1 MSNFNNNFSQEEQQ
15 NTFQDYLNIIR
26 VNLFP
31 IVLIT
36 LTSLAFAALYA
47 INAVNIYKSTTSL
60 KISKP
65 GGSILQS
72 PLIPEFQDFGSD
84 RFIANEIEVL
94 KSYTVREKTAAALI
108 DSFNA
113 IGHIDSFSVLLDK
126 KELSGNSEVKILS
139 KYSITDLLEDAVKIE
154 QKRGLDIVEISV
166 QSPSP
171 YEAALIA
178 NLYANSYKLLNLELS
193 RNQLTVVKKF
203 LEDQRNDKLNE
214 LNVAE
219 EDLRRFQQ
227 QGGIFALDEQART
240 LIEQLSTFEAQR
252 NLAKIQL
259 SASEKTLAAYKTEL
273 KKKDPQLSAYLESFA
288 TEEYLKTLQVELA
301 KLEINRDLAIASGKN
316 IDENSKTV
324 QDYNKKI
331 NDMKAKLEQKIEIVK
346 AGIFASSPEEIK
358 TLTQSIIEEEVKS
371 LSYKTTIDQLD
382 GIVKNYEAK
391 FNQLP
396 KSSIDFARFQRQR
409 ESLEKLFILVE
420 EKYQEAI
427 INEQSQP
434 GNVLIIDV
442 ARRPNSPSK
451 PNRLLIVLVGFVLG
465 GGIAFG
471 YAFMKN
477 YFDNT
482 VKTPEDLQ
490 KYNINVLSWIPQVEG
505 INVNGTKEFEF
516 IVAKKPD
523 SIPSEAFRALR
534 TRVQFSKVEGEAI
547 HTILITSS
555 APSEGKTMICTNLA
569 ASFAQSGKR
578 VLIIDCDLRK
588 PRIHS
593 FFQVNRFPGLV
604 DYLFE
609 QNSLEEIVRES
620 QVKGLSFI
628 TSGTIPP
635 NPAELLQSQKMKD
648 FLNLLRNK
656 YDMVVL
662 DSPPVIAVTDSEI
675 LARLADATMLVVS
688 ANTTEMEL
696 IRKAVEIINQK
707 GVTLIGT
714 VLNNFVYRSSYGS
727 YYKYYYYYTRP
738 KTPESAKIT
747 QQISNN

>member
-1 MSNFNNNFSQEEQQ
+1 MANLNNNFQQEENQT
-15 NTFQDYLNIIR
+15 TFQDYINIIR
-26 VNLFP
+26 TNLFP
-31 IVLIT
+31 IILIT

-94 KSYTVREKTAAALI
+94 KSYTIREKSAKALI
-108 DSFNA
+108 DSFYA
-113 IGHIDSFSVLLDK
+113 IGVNDSFSLLLDK
-126 KELSGNSEVKILS
+126 EILGEDEKTKILPKS
-139 KYSITDLLEDAVKIE
+139 SITDLLEKAVTIE

-171 YEAALIA
+171 FEAALIA
-178 NLYANSYKLLNLELS
+178 NVYANSYRQLNLEFN
-193 RNQLTVVKKF
+193 RNQLTVVKRF
-203 LEDQRNDKLNE
+203 LEEQRNEKLE
-214 LNVAE
+214 DLNTAE

-227 QGGIFALDEQART
+227 QGGVFALDQQANA
-240 LIEQLSTFEAQR
+240 LITQLSSFEAQR

-259 SASEKTLAAYKTEL
+259 SAAEKTLLAYKSEL

-288 TEEYLKTLQVELA
+288 TEEYLKTLQIELA
-301 KLEINRDLAIASGKN
+301 KLEINRDLAITSGKN

-331 NDMKAKLEQKIEIVK
+331 KELKDKLEKKIEIVK

-358 TLTQSIIEEEVKS
+358 TLTQNIIEQEVAA
-371 LSYKTTIDQLD
+371 LSFKTTIDQLD
-382 GIVKNYEAK
+382 VIVKNYETK

-409 ESLEKLFILVE
+409 ESLEKLFVLVE

-442 ARRPNSPSK
+442 ARRPFAPSK

-490 KYNINVLSWIPQVEG
+490 KKNINVLSWIPQVEG
-505 INVNGTKEFEF
+505 ISVNGTKEFEF

-534 TRVQFSKVEGEAI
+534 TRIQFSKVEGEAI
-547 HTILITSS
+547 HTILVTSS

-569 ASFAQSGKR
+569 ASFAQSGKK
-578 VLIIDCDLRK
+578 VLVIDCDLRK
-588 PRIHS
+588 PRVHS

-604 DYLFE
+604 DYLFG
-609 QNSLEEIVRES
+609 QNSLEEIVRDSE
-620 QVKGLSFI
+620 VNGLSFI
-628 TSGTIPP
+628 TCGTIPP
-635 NPAELLQSQKMKD
+635 NPAELLQSQKMKE
-648 FLNLLRNK
+648 FLTILRSK
-656 YDMVVL
+656 YDMILL

-675 LARLADATMLVVS
+675 LARIADVTMLVVS

-696 IRKAVEIINQK
+696 ISKAVEIIDQN
-707 GVTLIGT
+707 GVTFIGT

-738 KTPESAKIT
+738 KTPDTTKIT

>member
-139 KYSITDLLEDAVKIE
+139 KYSITDLLENAVKIE

-166 QSPSP
+166 ESPSP
-171 YEAALIA
+171 FEAALIA

-203 LEDQRNDKLNE
+203 LQDQRNEKLNE
-214 LNVAE
+214 LNIAE

-227 QGGIFALDEQART
+227 QGGIFALDEQASA

-288 TEEYLKTLQVELA
+288 SEEYLRTLQIELA
-301 KLEINRDLAIASGKN
+301 KLEINRDLAIASGRN

-331 NDMKAKLEQKIEIVK
+331 KDLKEKLELKIEIVK

-371 LSYKTTIDQLD
+371 LSFKSTIDQLD

-434 GNVLIIDV
+434 GNVLIIDI
-442 ARRPNSPSK
+442 ARRPYSPSK

-534 TRVQFSKVEGEAI
+534 TRVQFSKVEGETI
-547 HTILITSS
+547 HTMLVTSS

-569 ASFAQSGKR
+569 ASFAQSGKK
-578 VLIIDCDLRK
+578 VLVLDCDLRK
-588 PRIHS
+588 PRVHS

-628 TSGTIPP
+628 TCGTIPP
-635 NPAELLQSQKMKD
+635 NPAELLQSQKMRD
-648 FLNLLRNK
+648 FLKLLREK
-656 YDMVVL
+656 FDMVIL

-707 GVTLIGT
+707 GVTFIGT

>member
-139 KYSITDLLEDAVKIE
+139 KYSITDLLENAVKIE

-166 QSPSP
+166 ESPSP
-171 YEAALIA
+171 FEAALIA

-203 LEDQRNDKLNE
+203 LQDQRNEKLNE
-214 LNVAE
+214 LNIAE

-227 QGGIFALDEQART
+227 QGGIFALDEQASA

-288 TEEYLKTLQVELA
+288 SEEYLRTLQIELA
-301 KLEINRDLAIASGKN
+301 KLEINRDLAIASGRN

-331 NDMKAKLEQKIEIVK
+331 KDLKEKLELKIEIVK

-371 LSYKTTIDQLD
+371 LSFKSTIDQLD

-434 GNVLIIDV
+434 GNVLIIDI
-442 ARRPNSPSK
+442 ARRPYSPSK

-505 INVNGTKEFEF
+505 ININGTKEFEF

-534 TRVQFSKVEGEAI
+534 TRVQFSKVEGETI
-547 HTILITSS
+547 HTMLVTSS

-569 ASFAQSGKR
+569 ASFAQSGKK
-578 VLIIDCDLRK
+578 VLVLDCDLRK
-588 PRIHS
+588 PRVHS

-628 TSGTIPP
+628 TCGTIPP
-635 NPAELLQSQKMKD
+635 NPAELLQSQKMRD
-648 FLNLLRNK
+648 FLKLLREK
-656 YDMVVL
+656 FDMVIL

-707 GVTLIGT
+707 GVTFIGT